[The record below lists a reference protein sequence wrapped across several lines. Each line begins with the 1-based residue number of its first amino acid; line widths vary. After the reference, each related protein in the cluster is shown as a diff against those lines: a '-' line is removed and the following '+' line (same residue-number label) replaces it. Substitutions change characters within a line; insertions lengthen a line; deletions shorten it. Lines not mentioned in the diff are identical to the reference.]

1 MFDISSIASQV
12 KLNCNISDARHWGSY
27 LPCGLLLRLRDLYR
41 IENRLKPWEP
51 VAPGK
56 IADWIGERERL
67 WEEYQTRDFR
77 DIEINGKRYNPFDVR
92 DISSILSEQGFLY
105 GAGYGEGLKP
115 VFILAEISS
124 RSSLGRYGILI
135 AGREIARDLSTS
147 PAMLQGNTIIAR
159 QETANLF
166 LWGKFE
172 EMRAR
177 KCGGT
182 LFRAFSAYGMTEK
195 MCARHPGEHHAEI
208 LDKITR
214 EEIRVYIHHEFG
226 EASQRR
232 VFGRWWKDLLLKLP
246 YSRAELFLR
255 GLKDVLADT
264 CRSGMLS
271 YIIREKKTGSLH
283 FYAALLGG
291 FRRVLSQEM
300 IKAYDDFLRS
310 GEWSVI
316 EKARDKVHREAK
328 GYVKR
333 LKEMYDRG
341 AISSHTIEQ
350 EIMPLCGLQSP
361 ASGSR

>member
-1 MFDISSIASQV
+1 MRVFNIDSIASQV

-41 IENRLKPWEP
+41 IENRLKPWETVP
-51 VAPGK
+51 SRK

-67 WEEYQTRDFR
+67 WEEYQTWDFR
-77 DIEINGKRYNPFDVR
+77 DMEIDGKRYTPFDVKA
-92 DISSILSEQGFLY
+92 INSFLSGQGLLY

-115 VFILAEISS
+115 VFILAEVSS
-124 RSSLGRYGILI
+124 RSSSGKYDILV

-159 QETANLF
+159 KETANLF

-195 MCARHPGEHHAEI
+195 MCSQHPNEAHAGV
-208 LDKITR
+208 LDKITG
-214 EEIRVYIHHEFG
+214 EEIATYIHHELG

-232 VFGRWWKDLLLKLP
+232 VFGRWWRDLLLQLP

-264 CRSGMLS
+264 CGSGMLS
-271 YIIREKKTGSLH
+271 YIIRERKTGSLH

-291 FRRVLSQEM
+291 FRRVLFPEM
-300 IKAYDDFLRS
+300 IKAYGQFTETGDWD
-310 GEWSVI
+310 VI
-316 EKARDKVHREAK
+316 EKARVKGHREAK

-333 LKEMYDRG
+333 LKEMYDG
-341 AISSHTIEQ
+341 GEISPHAIES
-350 EIMPLCGLQSP
+350 EIMPPCGLKTT
-361 ASGSR
+361 

>member
-1 MFDISSIASQV
+1 MIDINSIASQV

-51 VAPGK
+51 VAHGR

-67 WEEYQTRDFR
+67 WEECQTRDFR
-77 DIEINGKRYNPFDVR
+77 DIEINGKPYKPFDVK
-92 DISSILSEQGFLY
+92 DINSLLSGHGFLY

-115 VFILAEISS
+115 VFFLAEISS
-124 RSSLGRYGILI
+124 RSSSGKYRVLV

-159 QETANLF
+159 QETANLS

-177 KCGGT
+177 KCGGV
-182 LFRAFSAYGMTEK
+182 LFRAFSEYGVTEK
-195 MCARHPGEHHAEI
+195 MCAQRSNEAFTEI
-208 LDKITR
+208 IDNITR
-214 EEIRVYIHHEFG
+214 EEIGVYIHHELG

-232 VFGRWWKDLLLKLP
+232 IFGRWWKDLLLKLP

-271 YIIREKKTGSLH
+271 YIIRERKTGSLH

-291 FRRVLSQEM
+291 FRRVLSPDM
-300 IKAYDDFLRS
+300 IKAYGQFTETGDWD
-310 GEWSVI
+310 VI
-316 EKARDKVHREAK
+316 EKARVKGHREAK

-333 LKEMYDRG
+333 LKEMYDKG
-341 AISSHTIEQ
+341 EISSQAIER
-350 EIMPLCGLQSP
+350 EIIPACGLQ
-361 ASGSR
+361 